1 MRSYYIKTVL
11 FGGILL
17 FLMLI
22 TQPSDMPVYVFILP
36 FVLFFCFIYNLL
48 SLGIM
53 RNALNKSESD
63 KNFRKKVV
71 FVVSLGLTVFLS
83 LQSIGQL
90 TVRDIVMVLL
100 IGMIGYFYIVRNSKK
115 G

>member
-1 MRSYYIKTVL
+1 
-11 FGGILL
+11 
-17 FLMLI
+17 
-22 TQPSDMPVYVFILP
+22 
-36 FVLFFCFIYNLL
+36 
-48 SLGIM
+48 M

>member
-1 MRSYYIKTVL
+1 
-11 FGGILL
+11 
-17 FLMLI
+17 
-22 TQPSDMPVYVFILP
+22 
-36 FVLFFCFIYNLL
+36 
-48 SLGIM
+48 M
-53 RNALNKSESD
+53 RNVLNKNESD